1 MGVVMFKKKKKK
13 KKNIENHALQ
23 IAQILLVNHGGLGE
37 RIYLCSLCKPYSK
50 DIKGLKKNK
59 PTRTKRMGGN
69 NDRQKM
75 STKTEQV

>member
-1 MGVVMFKKKKKK
+1 MGVVMFFK

-23 IAQILLVNHGGLGE
+23 LAQILLVNHGGLGK

-50 DIKGLKKNK
+50 DIKGLKNNK

-69 NDRQKM
+69 DDRQKM
-75 STKTEQV
+75 STKTEQVEE